1 VTARSAR
8 LQPAVE
14 QAQRREQDALQRLAE
29 QQRRMAFVQQ
39 QLDDLERYRKEYSLS
54 AGGLTVSALLNRQ
67 QFVERIDQ
75 AIIQQ
80 GREVERQ
87 RRVLEAARLQWLQT
101 HARERALDSVVERF
115 RVQEHQSEQ
124 RQEQAEMDE
133 RSQYRRRP
141 GGSI

>member
-1 VTARSAR
+1 MTARSER
-8 LQPAVE
+8 LQPAVD
-14 QAQRREQDALQRLAE
+14 QAQRREQDALQRLAD
-29 QQRRMAFVQQ
+29 QQRRMAYVQK
-39 QLDDLERYRKEYSLS
+39 QLEDLERYRKEYSLG

-67 QFVERIDQ
+67 QFVDRIDQ
-75 AIIQQ
+75 AIVQQ
-80 GREVERQ
+80 VREVERQ

-115 RVQEHQSEQ
+115 RAQEQQSEQ

-141 GGSI
+141 AGSI

>member
-1 VTARSAR
+1 MTARSAR
-8 LQPAVE
+8 LQPAVD

-29 QQRRMAFVQQ
+29 QQRRMAYVQK
-39 QLDDLERYRKEYSLS
+39 QLEDLERYRREYTLS

-67 QFVERIDQ
+67 QFVDRIDQ
-75 AIIQQ
+75 AIVQQ
-80 GREVERQ
+80 VREVERQ
-87 RRVLEAARLQWLQT
+87 RRVLEAARQQWLQT

-115 RVQEHQSEQ
+115 RAQEQQSEQ

-141 GGSI
+141 AGSF

>member
-1 VTARSAR
+1 MTARSAR
-8 LQPAVE
+8 LQPAVD
-14 QAQRREQDALQRLAE
+14 QAHRREQDALQRLAE
-29 QQRRMAFVQQ
+29 QQRRMAYVQK
-39 QLDDLERYRKEYSLS
+39 QLEDLERYRREYSLS

-67 QFVERIDQ
+67 QFVDRIGQ
-75 AIIQQ
+75 AIVQQ
-80 GREVERQ
+80 VREVERQ

-115 RVQEHQSEQ
+115 RVQEQQSEQ

-141 GGSI
+141 AGST

>member
-1 VTARSAR
+1 MTARSAR
-8 LQPAVE
+8 LQPAVD

-29 QQRRMAFVQQ
+29 QQRRMAYVQK
-39 QLDDLERYRKEYSLS
+39 QLEDLERYRREYSLS

-67 QFVERIDQ
+67 QFVDRIDQ
-75 AIIQQ
+75 AIVQQ
-80 GREVERQ
+80 VREVERQ

-115 RVQEHQSEQ
+115 RAQEQQSEQ

-141 GGSI
+141 AGSF

>member
-54 AGGLTVSALLNRQ
+54 AGGLTVSALLNRK

-87 RRVLEAARLQWLQT
+87 RRVLEAARLHWLQT

-115 RVQEHQSEQ
+115 RTQEHQSEQ
-124 RQEQAEMDE
+124 RQEQAEVDE
-133 RSQYRRRP
+133 RMQYRRRP
-141 GGSI
+141 AGSI

>member
-1 VTARSAR
+1 MTARSER
-8 LQPAVE
+8 LQPAVD
-14 QAQRREQDALQRLAE
+14 QAQRREQDALQRLAD
-29 QQRRMAFVQQ
+29 QQRRMAYVQK
-39 QLDDLERYRKEYSLS
+39 QLEDLERYRREYSLG

-67 QFVERIDQ
+67 QFVDRIDQ
-75 AIIQQ
+75 AIVQQ
-80 GREVERQ
+80 VREVERQ

-115 RVQEHQSEQ
+115 RAQEQQSEQ

-141 GGSI
+141 AGSI

>member
-1 VTARSAR
+1 MTPRSAR
-8 LQPAVE
+8 LQPAVD

-29 QQRRMAFVQQ
+29 QQRRMAYVQK
-39 QLDDLERYRKEYSLS
+39 QLDDLERYRREYSLS

-67 QFVERIDQ
+67 HFVDRIDQ
-75 AIIQQ
+75 AIVQQ
-80 GREVERQ
+80 VREVERQ

-115 RVQEHQSEQ
+115 RVEEQHSEQ

-141 GGSI
+141 AGSF

>member
-1 VTARSAR
+1 MTARSTR

-29 QQRRMAFVQQ
+29 QQRRTAYVQQ
-39 QLDDLERYRKEYSLS
+39 QLDDLERYRREYSLS

-67 QFVERIDQ
+67 QFVDRIDQ
-75 AIIQQ
+75 AITQQ
-80 GREVERQ
+80 KREVERQ
-87 RRVLEAARLQWLQT
+87 RRVMETARVQWLQT

-115 RVQEHQSEQ
+115 RTQEQQSEQ

-133 RSQYRRRP
+133 HTQNRRRP
-141 GGSI
+141 AGFF

>member
-1 VTARSAR
+1 MTARSAR

-14 QAQRREQDALQRLAE
+14 QAQRREQDALQRLAD
-29 QQRRMAFVQQ
+29 QQRRMAHVQK

-115 RVQEHQSEQ
+115 RAQEHQSEQ

-141 GGSI
+141 AGSF

>member
-1 VTARSAR
+1 MTARSAR
-8 LQPAVE
+8 LQPAVD

-29 QQRRMAFVQQ
+29 QQRRMAYVQQ

-67 QFVERIDQ
+67 QFVDRIDQ
-75 AIIQQ
+75 AIVQQ
-80 GREVERQ
+80 TREVERQ
-87 RRVLEAARLQWLQT
+87 QRMVETARVQWLQT
-101 HARERALDSVVERF
+101 HARERALDSVVGRF
-115 RVQEHQSEQ
+115 LLQEQQSEQ

-141 GGSI
+141 TGSF

>member
-1 VTARSAR
+1 MTARSAR

-14 QAQRREQDALQRLAE
+14 QAQRREQDALQRLAD
-29 QQRRMAFVQQ
+29 QQRRMAHVQK

-115 RVQEHQSEQ
+115 RAQEHQSEQ

-141 GGSI
+141 AGSI

>member
-1 VTARSAR
+1 MTPRSAR
-8 LQPAVE
+8 LQPAVD

-29 QQRRMAFVQQ
+29 QQRRMAYVQK
-39 QLDDLERYRKEYSLS
+39 QLDDLERYRREYSLS

-67 QFVERIDQ
+67 HFVDRIDQ
-75 AIIQQ
+75 AIVQQ
-80 GREVERQ
+80 VREVERQ

-115 RVQEHQSEQ
+115 RVEEQHREQ

-141 GGSI
+141 AGSF